1 MNQSRDQH
9 QLQVK
14 TFLKHEIASQDWQIN
29 RPSHGSGQ
37 ETYFASGSGWE
48 VFIKLGA
55 RVELYQAAALLGL
68 VPPVI
73 TTGQLE
79 DGTSVLV
86 QVRIRGR
93 KPSRADFQQRLR
105 QFATSLRILHGSEV
119 LQGLLTPRNSNLYRD
134 VGLEMLAEVEQRW
147 RAVIPGLPRP
157 VVNYVE
163 EKIAYLRDCLAQ
175 FQGEGLAACHN
186 DPCNANWLVTDEDQV
201 YLLDLE
207 AMGLD
212 DPALD
217 LGAVLWWY
225 YPPNLRPEFL
235 AIAGCPDDT
244 AFRERMRVRMA
255 IHNLHIL
262 LPRPGSFDRFDP
274 DRFADDLVDFRAVVE
289 GRENPQGYLD

>member
-1 MNQSRDQH
+1 MKHSRDLH
-9 QLQVK
+9 QLHVK
-14 TFLKHEIASQDWQIN
+14 TFLRQEIANQDWQIT
-29 RPSHGSGQ
+29 RPPHGSGQ
-37 ETYFASGSGWE
+37 ETYFASGSSRE

-55 RVELYQAAALLGL
+55 RVELYQSAAWLGL

-73 TTGQLE
+73 HSGQLE
-79 DGTSVLV
+79 DGTTILV
-86 QVRIRGR
+86 QARMQGR
-93 KPSRADFQQRLR
+93 KPSRADFQRHLG
-105 QFATSLRILHGSEV
+105 QFAESLRILHNSEA
-119 LQGLLTPRNSNLYRD
+119 LQGLLPPRRSNLYQD
-134 VGLEMLAEVEQRW
+134 VGFEMLAEVEHRW
-147 RAVIPGLPRP
+147 RAVIPGLPLP
-157 VVNYVE
+157 VVSYIE

-175 FQGEGLAACHN
+175 FQGGGLAASHN
-186 DPCNANWLVTDEDQV
+186 DPCNANWLVTEEGRI

-225 YPPNLRPEFL
+225 YPPALRPQFL
-235 AIAGCPDDT
+235 AIAGCPDDA

-274 DRFADDLVDFRAVVE
+274 QSFAADLVDFQAVVE
-289 GRENPQGYLD
+289 GMENPQGYED